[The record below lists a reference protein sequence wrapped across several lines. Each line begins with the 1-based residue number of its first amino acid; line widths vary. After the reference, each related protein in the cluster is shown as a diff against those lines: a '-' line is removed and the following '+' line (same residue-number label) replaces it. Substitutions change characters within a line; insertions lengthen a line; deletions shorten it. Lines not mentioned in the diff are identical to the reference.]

1 MSSYGGKQHNTW
13 NVGSPKR
20 LILVKELYDKYGTLQ
35 LVADQMGITR
45 ERVRQLL
52 KAGQRKHLY
61 LYKLTRNKKFEE
73 LLAKVSREK
82 LIEVLSRDN
91 NLKSICKKLDVS
103 ERDYYKLLNNYQMS
117 PHDYATDVR
126 RKRCLDEYTKI
137 VDKIGHHPTTT
148 EMIKIPL
155 WRALWVR
162 IDRYWGSI
170 DAFRSEYGIEKPK
183 QFIHPNT
190 IKAWSIAV
198 EKNKLRKQMKVDN
211 VFDYFKTHKISKIIL
226 IADALG
232 YTRVSTHNY
241 VKYLLEIGKI
251 ARIGSGVNT
260 KYRLL

>member
-1 MSSYGGKQHNTW
+1 
-13 NVGSPKR
+13 
-20 LILVKELYDKYGTLQ
+20 VKELYDKYGTLQ
-35 LVADQMGITR
+35 LVANEMGITR

-61 LYKLTRNKKFEE
+61 IYKLTRDKKFEE
-73 LLAKVSREK
+73 LVIKVDREK
-82 LIEVLSRDN
+82 LVEVLSHDS
-91 NLKSICKKLDVS
+91 NLKSICRKLNVS
-103 ERDYYKLLNNYQMS
+103 ERDYYRLLNHYQIDS
-117 PHDYATDVR
+117 HDYISDAR
-126 RKRCLDEYTKI
+126 RKRCMDEYTKI

-170 DAFRSEYGIEKPK
+170 DSFRSEFGIDKPK

-190 IKAWSIAV
+190 IKAWTNAL
-198 EKNKLRKQMKVDN
+198 EKNRLRKMVNIDN
-211 VFDYFKTHKISKIIL
+211 VYEYFKTHKVSTIIN

-232 YTRVSTHNY
+232 FTRVSTNNY

-260 KYRLL
+260 KYKLL